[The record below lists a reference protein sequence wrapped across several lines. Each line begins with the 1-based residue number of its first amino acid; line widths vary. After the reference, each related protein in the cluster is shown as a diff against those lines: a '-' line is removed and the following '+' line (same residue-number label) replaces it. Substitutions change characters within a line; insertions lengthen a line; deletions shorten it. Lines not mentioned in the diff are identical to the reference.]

1 VLQTI
6 LLILI
11 AVLLLAVF
19 IPVGIALYQ
28 RLRTREDDEIT
39 LPPTSPR
46 PAPPPLPPTVR
57 VKAVELPAQAAQPSG
72 PSKSEPTQLVALG
85 NLQPSGEPQGTEM
98 MRWHGMLLCTG
109 GPLEG
114 QRFIIEDAGF
124 YIGRDP
130 AQAKIVINDSRISKR
145 HVQIIPRAGRVHA
158 VDQNSSNGTFLGKA
172 GGQRVSD
179 VELKRGDV
187 IVLAD
192 NAASFAYQ
200 V

>member
-1 VLQTI
+1 MLQTI

-39 LPPTSPR
+39 LPTSPR

-72 PSKSEPTQLVALG
+72 PSKSEPTRLVALG
-85 NLQPSGEPQGTEM
+85 NLQPTGEPQGTEM

-114 QRFIIEDAGF
+114 QRFIIEDEGF

-130 AQAKIVINDSRISKR
+130 AQAKVVINDSRISKR
-145 HVQIIPRAGRVHA
+145 HVQIVPRAGRVHA

-172 GGQRVSD
+172 GGPRVSD
-179 VELKRGDV
+179 VELKRGDI

>member
-6 LLILI
+6 ILILI

-19 IPVGIALYQ
+19 IPVGVALYH

-39 LPPTSPR
+39 LPTSPR
-46 PAPPPLPPTVR
+46 PAPPPLPSTVR
-57 VKAVELPAQAAQPSG
+57 LKAHELPVQAAQPAG
-72 PSKSEPTQLVALG
+72 PPKSEPTQLVALG
-85 NLQPSGEPQGTEM
+85 NLQPTGEPQGTEM
-98 MRWHGMLLCTG
+98 VRWHGMLLCTG

-114 QRFIIEDAGF
+114 QRFIIEEEGF

-130 AQAKIVINDSRISKR
+130 AQAKIVIHDNRISKR
-145 HVQIIPRAGRVHA
+145 HVQIIPRGGRVHA

-172 GGQRVSD
+172 GGPRISD
-179 VELKRGDV
+179 VELKRGDI

-200 V
+200 I

>member
-39 LPPTSPR
+39 LPTSPR
-46 PAPPPLPPTVR
+46 PAPPPLPP
-57 VKAVELPAQAAQPSG
+57 
-72 PSKSEPTQLVALG
+72 KSEPTQLVALG
-85 NLQPSGEPQGTEM
+85 NLQPTGEPQGTEM
-98 MRWHGMLLCTG
+98 VRWHGMLLCTG

-114 QRFIIEDAGF
+114 QRFIIEEEGF

-145 HVQIIPRAGRVHA
+145 HVQIIPRGGRVHA
-158 VDQNSSNGTFLGKA
+158 VDQNSSNGTFLGT
-172 GGQRVSD
+172 GGPRVSD
-179 VELKRGDV
+179 VELKRGDI

>member
-1 VLQTI
+1 MLQTI

-28 RLRTREDDEIT
+28 RVRTREDDEIT
-39 LPPTSPR
+39 LPTSPR

-57 VKAVELPAQAAQPSG
+57 VKVDELPAQAAQPSG
-72 PSKSEPTQLVALG
+72 LPKSEPTQLVALG
-85 NLQPSGEPQGTEM
+85 NIQSTGEPQGTEM
-98 MRWHGMLLCTG
+98 MSWHGMLLCTG

-114 QRFIIEDAGF
+114 QRFIIEEEGF

-130 AQAKIVINDSRISKR
+130 AQAKVVINDSRISKR
-145 HVQIIPRAGRVHA
+145 HVQIIPRGGRVHA

-172 GGQRVSD
+172 GGPRVSD
-179 VELKRGDV
+179 VELKRGDI

-192 NAASFAYQ
+192 GAASFAYQ

>member
-39 LPPTSPR
+39 LPTSPR
-46 PAPPPLPPTVR
+46 PAPPPLPSTVR
-57 VKAVELPAQAAQPSG
+57 VKIDELPAQAAQP
-72 PSKSEPTQLVALG
+72 PAPKSEPTRLVALG
-85 NLQPSGEPQGTEM
+85 NLQPTGEPQGTEM

-114 QRFIIEDAGF
+114 QRFIIEEEGF

-130 AQAKIVINDSRISKR
+130 AQAKIVIDDKRISKR
-145 HVQIIPRAGRVHA
+145 HVQIIPRGGRVHA

-172 GGQRVSD
+172 GGPRVSD
-179 VELKRGDV
+179 VELKRGDI

>member
-39 LPPTSPR
+39 LPTTPR
-46 PAPPPLPPTVR
+46 PAPPPLPPTVK
-57 VKAVELPAQAAQPSG
+57 VKVAELPAQAAQPSV
-72 PSKSEPTQLVALG
+72 PKSEPTQLVALG
-85 NLQPSGEPQGTEM
+85 NLQPTGEPQGTEM

-114 QRFIIEDAGF
+114 QRFIIEDEGF

-130 AQAKIVINDSRISKR
+130 AQAKVVINDSRISKR
-145 HVQIIPRAGRVHA
+145 HVQIIPLGGRVHA

-172 GGQRVSD
+172 GGPRVSD
-179 VELKRGDV
+179 VELKRGDI

-192 NAASFAYQ
+192 GAASFAYQ

>member
-1 VLQTI
+1 VLHTI

-19 IPVGIALYQ
+19 VPVGIALYQ

-39 LPPTSPR
+39 LPSSPR
-46 PAPPPLPPTVR
+46 PAPPPLPSTDRVR
-57 VKAVELPAQAAQPSG
+57 IDGVLAQAAQSPG
-72 PSKSEPTQLVALG
+72 PPKSEPTQLVALG
-85 NLQPSGEPQGTEM
+85 NLQPTGEPQGTEM

-114 QRFIIEDAGF
+114 QRFIIEEEGF

-172 GGQRVSD
+172 GGTRVSD
-179 VELKRGDV
+179 IELKRGDI